1 MIYLSTKVN
10 RIFIARDVVLSP
22 VSLSSPCAIL
32 TDVLI
37 CASRSEFLPL
47 PCFDDRDLKEAQREN
62 ALSYREFIDGKPRS
76 GGTGALSQVP
86 FGTGRRGQPLKIIV
100 RDSDPKANTILDVL
114 VRLLSTLIY
123 IQTIDGS
130 RKTAYSMHSREM
142 SSMPFNSPFLLTKIG
157 QKMSWRPIL
166 SPSNTREVLAV

>member
-37 CASRSEFLPL
+37 CASHSEFLPL

-62 ALSYREFIDGKPRS
+62 ALSYREFIDGKPRP

-123 IQTIDGS
+123 IQTIDGR